1 MSITTPKEI
10 TRDWRN
16 LANEDDSANRKIA
29 MRNLERQEKEN
40 EPQWKERQKKLYA
53 TALDVSPDLNLGDI
67 IKKEGLLVD
76 DPNNNRAKVLTELGK
91 ITDKSI
97 AEYIVDRLS
106 PEELLYLMVNFKGI
120 VRNIKK
126 NQSSLDKDM
135 FINMVKQLTVER
147 PLVLGDAA
155 DLSEEAKTR
164 EGISHQEGLQRKSQL
179 DRSDSKYQG
188 REKAAQREDERRKE
202 KERRDQPEVSQ
213 IFESAEQ
220 QIQESISREN
230 KRWSNRLR
238 RQNDSDQLL
247 ITRQDSA
254 PVTAGAYST
263 SIVNP
268 STPQNVR
275 VADALESATLDL
287 SPARLMNIY
296 GASPPVTRRLRGRPR
311 ENREQ
316 QHQQQQQGRGV
327 RRMIEGRGVTLQSKS
342 ERNRHYIGI
351 FYVEKHKLNDENLL
365 SVKYSRTDS
374 PVQKMRNIRI
384 SDDLKQI
391 VNDVLGNCY
400 NKRLYDQLNA
410 NDKRLF
416 HQFVEVLRLTDEI
429 PIDDTIDK
437 DFLKN
442 YQTLLGQFQSGN
454 DSPEIK
460 AALKQHVIQGLG
472 LGQINKNEA
481 YFLLYQLSL

>member
-230 KRWSNRLR
+230 KRSSNRLR

-254 PVTAGAYST
+254 PVIAGAYST

-287 SPARLMNIY
+287 SPARVMNIY

-316 QHQQQQQGRGV
+316 QQHQQLITQLG
-327 RRMIEGRGVTLQSKS
+327 
-342 ERNRHYIGI
+342 
-351 FYVEKHKLNDENLL
+351 
-365 SVKYSRTDS
+365 
-374 PVQKMRNIRI
+374 
-384 SDDLKQI
+384 LKQ
-391 VNDVLGNCY
+391 
-400 NKRLYDQLNA
+400 QL
-410 NDKRLF
+410 
-416 HQFVEVLRLTDEI
+416 
-429 PIDDTIDK
+429 
-437 DFLKN
+437 
-442 YQTLLGQFQSGN
+442 LL
-454 DSPEIK
+454 E
-460 AALKQHVIQGLG
+460 H
-472 LGQINKNEA
+472 
-481 YFLLYQLSL
+481 LSL